1 MPSIAKLLI
10 QYGAYSSARNIY
22 ESTALHYAARAGNE
36 ELCRILMGTIGINI
50 DATDSFEVVKLVFLK
65 FLISKEIFVKGKIYV
80 WRCLFRNDSDFS
92 IFTH

>member
-65 FLISKEIFVKGKIYV
+65 ETVIHQSF
-80 WRCLFRNDSDFS
+80 
-92 IFTH
+92 